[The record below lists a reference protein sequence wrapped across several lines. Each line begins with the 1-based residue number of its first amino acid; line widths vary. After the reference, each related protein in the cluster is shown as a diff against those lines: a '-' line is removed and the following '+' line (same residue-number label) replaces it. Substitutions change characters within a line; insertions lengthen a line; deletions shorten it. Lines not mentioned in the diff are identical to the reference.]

1 METTKLS
8 SKGQVIIP
16 RAFRSSHHWHAGL
29 ELLVIDTGDGILL
42 KPRAPFQATD
52 LSSVAGLLKNII
64 QPKTDEEIKQA
75 LKNDVRSK
83 WHAKR

>member
-16 RAFRSSHHWHAGL
+16 RAFRSSHQWQAGL
-29 ELLVIDTGDGILL
+29 ELMVIDMGDGILL

-52 LSSVAGLLKNII
+52 LSNVAGLLKNSV

-75 LKNDVRSK
+75 LQKDIRSK

>member
-16 RAFRSSHHWHAGL
+16 RVFRSSHHWQAGL
-29 ELLVIDTGDGILL
+29 ELMVIDTGDGILL

-52 LSSVAGLLKNII
+52 LSNVAGLLKNSI

-75 LKNDVRSK
+75 LKNDVRNK

>member
-16 RAFRSSHHWHAGL
+16 KAVRSAHQWQAGL
-29 ELLVIDTGDGILL
+29 ELVVVDLGDGILL
-42 KPRAPFQATD
+42 KPRAPFEVTA
-52 LSSVAGLLKNII
+52 LSDVTGFLKNSV
-64 QPKTDEEIKQA
+64 QPKTDQEIKLA
-75 LKNDVRSK
+75 LQNDIKSK